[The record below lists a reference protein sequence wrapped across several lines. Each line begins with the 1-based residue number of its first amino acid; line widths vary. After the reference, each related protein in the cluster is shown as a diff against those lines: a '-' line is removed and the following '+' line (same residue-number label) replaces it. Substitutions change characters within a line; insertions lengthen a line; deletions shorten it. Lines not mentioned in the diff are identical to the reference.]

1 MKSIGRLDKHS
12 LSKNG
17 SYKNPHPIWQVIT
30 YLFVLEYPFKKN
42 FYQFA

>member
-1 MKSIGRLDKHS
+1 MKSISRLDKHS

-17 SYKNPHPIWQVIT
+17 SYKNPHSIWQVIN
-30 YLFVLEYPFKKN
+30 LFVLEYPFKKN

>member
-17 SYKNPHPIWQVIT
+17 SYKNPT
-30 YLFVLEYPFKKN
+30 LFDKSLLIVLEYPFKKN

>member
-1 MKSIGRLDKHS
+1 MKSIGKLDKHS

-17 SYKNPHPIWQVIT
+17 SYKNSPT
-30 YLFVLEYPFKKN
+30 LFDKSLLMILEYPFKKN

>member
-17 SYKNPHPIWQVIT
+17 SYKTLTLSNK
-30 YLFVLEYPFKKN
+30 LSLNNLEYPFKKN